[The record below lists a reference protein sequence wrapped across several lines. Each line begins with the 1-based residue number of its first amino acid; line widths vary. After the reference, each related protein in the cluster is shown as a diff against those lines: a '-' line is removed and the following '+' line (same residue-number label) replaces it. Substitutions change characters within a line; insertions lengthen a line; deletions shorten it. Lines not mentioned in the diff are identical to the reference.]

1 MSMAKTDVEPLHAV
15 VEGTNQFSSWFFQ
28 YVLGDNSGNLITS
41 PLSAD
46 VVLAMVAFGAGGN
59 TEAQFRKVLS
69 LPTPSNLAAT
79 GYQALIDNLNSVKD
93 NILTLANK
101 IFLI

>member
-1 MSMAKTDVEPLHAV
+1 MKIVYYP
-15 VEGTNQFSSWFFQ
+15 TNDWKWINDGNENRFQ
-28 YVLGDNSGNLITS
+28 YVVGDNSGNLITS

-46 VVLAMVAFGAGGN
+46 VVLAMVGFGAGGN

-79 GYQALIDNLNSVKD
+79 GYQALIDNLSVR
-93 NILTLANK
+93 
-101 IFLI
+101 